1 MKKKVF
7 SLCPVEPAVRIRALC
22 SVHKSDYPAGYFY
35 DGESHDFWECVLILG
50 GRAGVT
56 AGDSAFA
63 LTAGQG
69 VLHPPGEFHR
79 VWNMGEDTLQLLIFS
94 FSADRF
100 PLSGHT
106 AFSFSCAERALAV
119 AARIREL
126 FVTNKIMILR
136 PRENASPRELQ
147 GAVSDLELLL
157 LDLLTEAPVPL
168 PAELWQNASS
178 ALYAKAISV
187 MKESMERRLRMSEL
201 AALCGSSASSL
212 EKLFFRYTGMGAM
225 RYYGQ
230 LKMQHACALLR
241 EGKRVQEVAFA
252 LGYTDQNYFSTAY
265 KRHFGIPPSREGR
278 H

>member
-35 DGESHDFWECVLILG
+35 DGESHDFWECLLILD

-63 LTAGQG
+63 LTSGQG

-106 AFSFSCAERALAV
+106 VFPFSCAERALAV
-119 AARIREL
+119 AARIRAL
-126 FVTNKIMILR
+126 FVTNKILILR
-136 PRENASPRELQ
+136 PREDASPRELQ
-147 GAVSDLELLL
+147 QAVSDLELLL

-178 ALYAKAISV
+178 ALYSKAISV

-201 AALCGSSASSL
+201 AALCGTSASSL

-225 RYYGQ
+225 RYYGH

-265 KRHFGIPPSREGR
+265 KRHFGIPPSSEGR